1 MTDQNRTQPQPNQPP
16 HDEGRRERPDDE
28 EPDRFEEKRL
38 NRDRSVVE
46 QANHGLGP
54 QTAGYQPRRRVCAL
68 TIALP
73 IVAGVLQT
81 ALYSTG

>member
-28 EPDRFEEKRL
+28 EPDRFEDKRL

-46 QANHGLGP
+46 QANQGQGP
-54 QTAGYQPRRRVCAL
+54 QNVGDQSRTRG
-68 TIALP
+68 
-73 IVAGVLQT
+73 
-81 ALYSTG
+81 